1 MCVCVCEGTVLAGR
15 LPAGV
20 GWEDEREPRRAHS
33 RWACSVRVWQPCLP
47 LPPQA
52 YLRGGCLLV
61 CALEQIVGY
70 LGLAYYLDSVLP
82 DSYGVCRPPWFL
94 LQPGYW
100 SRQKVRR
107 PRQQRRR
114 AARLPTAR
122 LPTTACTKAAHVLAQ
137 TAHDVHAAI
146 PPDTHGGACPPSRSV
161 QKHSVRS
168 AARAL
173 AAPTELQEGVVVDPD
188 VQQETDTMRML
199 CQQHISQ

>member
-1 MCVCVCEGTVLAGR
+1 MPLGQIYWVLALQVCPCVCVCVCEGTVLAGR

-100 SRQKVRR
+100 SRQKVRALGSSEDVL
-107 PRQQRRR
+107 PACRQQHAQRQRMCWHTNCTRCSRCNPPRHPRWRLPPFPLCAEAQRAQRSARPGGSHR
-114 AARLPTAR
+114 AA
-122 LPTTACTKAAHVLAQ
+122 
-137 TAHDVHAAI
+137 
-146 PPDTHGGACPPSRSV
+146 GGRGGRS
-161 QKHSVRS
+161 
-168 AARAL
+168 
-173 AAPTELQEGVVVDPD
+173 
-188 VQQETDTMRML
+188 
-199 CQQHISQ
+199 